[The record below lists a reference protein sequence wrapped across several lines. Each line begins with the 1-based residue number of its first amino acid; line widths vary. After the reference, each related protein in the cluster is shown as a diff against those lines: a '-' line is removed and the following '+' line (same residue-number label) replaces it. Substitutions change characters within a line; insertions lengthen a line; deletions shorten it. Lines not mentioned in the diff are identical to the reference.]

1 MLRTL
6 SYIPSP
12 SFLLYLLLVLL
23 LRIPSLLGDFFLAEE
38 SLFYVFAQSINEGN
52 ILYKDL
58 WHAGPP
64 LMIWWYQV
72 VHALFG
78 SGTIIAMEIFACLY
92 VYILA
97 LYVTGMFAA
106 EKPFQRASVLP
117 GVWVILLS
125 AVPWYTQQFSGA
137 LAIMLPVT
145 IGYHALIQIDE
156 NRTQNFARMFRAG
169 FFLSLAVL
177 MAFKAIFL
185 WVGVLISYVLFQR
198 ARWDEL
204 FSFLGGSFLVNFGV
218 GLMLFL
224 RGSLKSFWEV
234 GLLFDVDRFGQ
245 SEAFYS
251 EVTQTSPWID
261 WLITGGFVILLCII
275 GMIHFRLRFYSYLAK
290 IRNLELTLFA
300 YLISALLMLA
310 FKWTWV
316 RAEDFLVLILPISF
330 YATKTFDFRLT
341 RRLQWVL
348 IVLIAA
354 FPTYQY
360 AAFLPVLGS
369 ASFPP
374 SQNTLRVGNAY
385 QYSEAFADIQAQWEG
400 KKVQD
405 VWIMDH
411 RPELY
416 PILDVFPRL
425 PYVDFRIAYYKIPV
439 FASDKDYLEWS
450 QPADLGDVYEAF
462 RSYPPQYIIDPAD
475 RFPALVQRFPF
486 LSQLYERESSDKH
499 IIYRR
504 KD

>member
-12 SFLLYLLLVLL
+12 SFLLYLLLVLV

-52 ILYKDL
+52 VLYKDL

-64 LMIWWYQV
+64 LMIWWYQI
-72 VHALFG
+72 VHSLFG
-78 SGTIIAMEIFACLY
+78 SGTIIAMEIFACFY

-245 SEAFYS
+245 SE
-251 EVTQTSPWID
+251 
-261 WLITGGFVILLCII
+261 
-275 GMIHFRLRFYSYLAK
+275 
-290 IRNLELTLFA
+290 
-300 YLISALLMLA
+300 
-310 FKWTWV
+310 
-316 RAEDFLVLILPISF
+316 
-330 YATKTFDFRLT
+330 
-341 RRLQWVL
+341 
-348 IVLIAA
+348 
-354 FPTYQY
+354 
-360 AAFLPVLGS
+360 
-369 ASFPP
+369 
-374 SQNTLRVGNAY
+374 
-385 QYSEAFADIQAQWEG
+385 
-400 KKVQD
+400 
-405 VWIMDH
+405 
-411 RPELY
+411 
-416 PILDVFPRL
+416 
-425 PYVDFRIAYYKIPV
+425 
-439 FASDKDYLEWS
+439 
-450 QPADLGDVYEAF
+450 
-462 RSYPPQYIIDPAD
+462 
-475 RFPALVQRFPF
+475 
-486 LSQLYERESSDKH
+486 
-499 IIYRR
+499 
-504 KD
+504 